1 MTDYNSEVQR
11 LFLEFMLT
19 NPENYVRVQNIYNS
33 ENFDRSL
40 KAAAKFLKE
49 HADQYRTL
57 PDAKQVFAV
66 TNTKLELIDGNKTE
80 LDDWF
85 LDEFEQF
92 TKQKELERAILTA
105 ADLIGK
111 GEFDP
116 VEKLIKDAVQISLT
130 KDMGTDY
137 FADPKQRL
145 LALKQNNGQIST
157 GWTTLDQLLYGGM
170 KKGELNIFSGGSGSG
185 KSLIMLNL
193 AINWILAGLNGVYLT
208 LELSENLCCQRADS
222 MITGVPNKNI
232 FRELDDVELK
242 VKLAGKKAGDF
253 RFKYFPAQSTVNTF
267 KSYIR
272 ELGIQ
277 YGFRPD
283 FIIVDYLDLM
293 MPASVKIDPTN
304 TFIKDKY
311 VSEELRNMAE
321 ELKSVVVTGS
331 QLNRGATDE
340 MEFNHGHIAGGIS
353 KIFTADNVFGI
364 FTSRHMKEN
373 GRYQLQAMKTRSS
386 SGVGQ
391 KIDLGYDIDTLKIF
405 NLDEDQLAQLKRESP
420 ADSVLRSVKPT
431 AVIKPGESVKVT
443 TPAPRVTAETQGAQV
458 QEMLAKLKSESR
470 LNKL

>member
-1 MTDYNSEVQR
+1 MTNYTVDVQR
-11 LFLEFMLT
+11 LFLEFMLS
-19 NPENYVRVQNIYNS
+19 NAENYVRVQNIYNA

-40 KAAAKFLKE
+40 KTAAKFIKD
-49 HADQYRTL
+49 HSDQYKAL
-57 PDAKQVFAV
+57 PDLKQIHAV
-66 TNTKLELIDGNKTE
+66 TGTAMSLVDAIRPEHDE
-80 LDDWF
+80 WF
-85 LDEFEQF
+85 LDEFEKF
-92 TKQKELERAILTA
+92 TKQKELERAILSA
-105 ADLIGK
+105 ADLIEK
-111 GEFDP
+111 GDFDP

-137 FADPKQRL
+137 FADPRNRL

-157 GWTTLDQLLYGGM
+157 GWNSLDQILYGGM

-185 KSLIMLNL
+185 KSLIMMNL
-193 AINWILAGLNGVYLT
+193 AINWMLAGLNGIYLT

-222 MITGVPNKNI
+222 MITGVANKNI

-253 RFKYFPAQSTVNTF
+253 RVKYFPAQSTVNTF
-267 KSYIR
+267 KSYVR
-272 ELGIQ
+272 ELSIQ

-283 FIIVDYLDLM
+283 FVVVDYLDLM

-321 ELKSVVVTGS
+321 ELKCVVVTGS

-340 MEFNHGHIAGGIS
+340 MEFNHSHIAGGIS

-364 FTSRHMKEN
+364 FTSRSMRERGH
-373 GRYQLQAMKTRSS
+373 YQLQAMKTRSS

-391 KIDLGYDIDTLKIF
+391 KIDLGYDIETLRII
-405 NLDEDQLAQLKRESP
+405 NLAESELEQLKRESP
-420 ADSVLRSVKPT
+420 AESVLKNLKPT
-431 AVIKPGESVKVT
+431 VHLKPGDAVKTVAIEQ
-443 TPAPRVTAETQGAQV
+443 PKITAQSQSS
-458 QEMLAKLKSESR
+458 MLSDMLKN
-470 LNKL
+470 LK